1 MCMCV
6 AVLAFFVV
14 KQAVDHTAL
23 LAVFPSFSQF
33 LERYTN
39 RFCLISFAENILKK
53 GYCIQEF
60 YKMFLIEKKRKEK

>member
-1 MCMCV
+1 VCMCV

-14 KQAVDHTAL
+14 KQSVDHTAL
-23 LAVFPSFSQF
+23 VAVFPSFSLF

-53 GYCIQEF
+53 RELYPIV
-60 YKMFLIEKKRKEK
+60 LRNVLDRKEK